1 MLPVPFIHT
10 NLSNQL
16 SDVHNMKIPFVD
28 LYAQY
33 QSIKTAID
41 AAIEKTIV
49 SSSYIGGAAI
59 KDFEQAFSTYT
70 GVKHVVACAN
80 GTDSMEIILKAWGI
94 GEGDEVIV
102 PAHSW
107 ISTSE
112 AVGNVGATPVF
123 VDVEADYFTMDV
135 SLIEKAIT
143 SRTRVIIPVHLY
155 GHPADMPAIML
166 LAVKHQL
173 KVLEDCAQSHGAS
186 INGKKTGTFG
196 HAASYSFYPGKN
208 LGAYGDAGCMAT
220 NDDALAET
228 IRMIANHGQKG
239 KHNHVMEGRNSRL
252 DGLQAA
258 ILSAKLPHLEEWT
271 TARINNAA
279 QYTKLLQGSSVK
291 TPIVKA
297 GYKHVYHLYV
307 IKTANRK
314 ELIESLKEN
323 DIETA
328 IHYPT
333 ALPFLPCYANRNYR
347 PEDFPVAFANQSQI
361 LSIPL
366 FAELSAIQIENITS
380 LIHSFEHVS
389 VQG

>member
-1 MLPVPFIHT
+1 
-10 NLSNQL
+10 
-16 SDVHNMKIPFVD
+16 MKIPFVD

-33 QSIKTAID
+33 QSIKTDID

-49 SSSYIGGAAI
+49 NSSYIGGPAI
-59 KDFEQAFSTYT
+59 KDFEEAFAAYA

-123 VDVEADYFTMDV
+123 VDVEADYFTINV
-135 SLIEKAIT
+135 SLIEQAIT
-143 SRTRVIIPVHLY
+143 SKTKAIIPVHLY
-155 GHPADMPAIML
+155 GHPADMPAIMQ
-166 LAVKHQL
+166 LAAKHQL
-173 KVLEDCAQSHGAS
+173 KVMEDCAQAHGAT
-186 INGKKTGTFG
+186 IHGKKVGTFG
-196 HAASYSFYPGKN
+196 NAASYSFYPGKN
-208 LGAYGDAGCMAT
+208 LGAYGDAGCMT
-220 NDDALAET
+220 TDDDVLAEK

-239 KHNHVMEGRNSRL
+239 KHNHLIEGRNSRL

-271 TARINNAA
+271 AARINNAA
-279 QYTKLLQGSSVK
+279 TYTKLLQGSSVK
-291 TPIVKA
+291 TPLVKE
-297 GYKHVYHLYV
+297 GYKHVHHLYV
-307 IKTANRK
+307 IKTQHRD
-314 ELIESLKEN
+314 ELVQLLKEN

-328 IHYPT
+328 VHYPT
-333 ALPFLPCYANRNYR
+333 ALPFLPCYANRHFQ
-347 PEDFPVAFANQSQI
+347 PADFPAAFANQSQI

-366 FAELSAIQIENITS
+366 FAELTTEQIERIVS
-380 LIHSFEHVS
+380 LVHSFEHVS